1 MKLFYAT
8 IFLLNFF
15 VVNLLAIDVLSYI
28 KKDSTSASNDSIK
41 TFVTTEII
49 VSDRIDIFDKYSSGF
64 TKRLTLKEQLSSVS
78 IGNLLVS
85 KPGIFTKSYGSEG
98 SLQTISIRGSG
109 SEYTSVFINGISYN
123 NSLIGIFDF
132 SKFSSDEISEII
144 VKKGNDFEPFNNNSF
159 GGVIILNP
167 FEKNDTL
174 KSSLKFQFGSFG
186 YQGFQLKQ
194 SGSFVNTYYKI
205 YFSHK
210 SAKNNYEYIFNNES
224 SIRKNAD
231 VNQNSLQ
238 AAFINQ
244 FSIFNE
250 PVRFYSFFNFLDK
263 KLGLPNFVSSNRHY
277 DSETR
282 ERERDFSYSLNS
294 KVFISN
300 KSYISGIFGFQLNRL
315 TIHDPLLSINLRTN
329 YFDLYNNSFNTKIFL
344 YFNHDDFLMTG
355 GFSLINEIFQKSE
368 TKKNS
373 ISNIE
378 NLNRNTISS
387 IFKSSQILNLN
398 KDLKIT
404 SAFLISYNY
413 ISNKYQSGIRFYQF
427 PNWRLGISVKSK
439 SLYLISFFNAGS
451 GIRIPNFYEYSLA
464 QLTSLSNREL
474 DPEKI
479 LNYEAGLRFE
489 KENYLVEITYFTFNV
504 KNKII
509 WKPQRV
515 AFFSPINFGNT
526 KSTGLELNIE
536 NIKLNKLI
544 SLSGNYTY
552 TEAIKSTR
560 LSPDDKS
567 YLKQI
572 PYVPKHK
579 ASVSIFFDLKFFEV
593 DFISNFYSRRFFTE
607 DNDILFSLNPV
618 TISNLSITSN
628 FKFYQFKFISQI
640 TIQNLFN
647 QSYQL
652 IQSFPM
658 PGREYRLTI
667 QMEV

>member
-1 MKLFYAT
+1 MRLFYLI
-8 IFLLNFF
+8 IFLLNIIAI
-15 VVNLLAIDVLSYI
+15 NLFSADVFSYS
-28 KKDSTSASNDSIK
+28 KKDSILASNDSVR
-41 TFVTTEII
+41 TFVTSEII
-49 VSDRIDIFDKYSSGF
+49 VSDRTDIFDKYSSGF
-64 TKRLTLKEQLSSVS
+64 TKRFSLKEQLSSVS

-109 SEYTSVFINGISYN
+109 SEYTSVFINGINYN
-123 NSLIGIFDF
+123 NSLNGIFDF
-132 SKFSSDEISEII
+132 SKFSADEVSEII

-167 FEKNDTL
+167 FEKNDTTKGL
-174 KSSLKFQFGSFG
+174 MKFQIGSFG
-186 YQGFQLKQ
+186 YQGIQLKQ
-194 SGSFVNTYYKI
+194 SGSIVNTYYKI

-210 SAKNNYEYIFNNES
+210 SAKNNYEYTFNDES
-224 SIRKNAD
+224 AIRKNAD

-238 AAFINQ
+238 LAFINQ
-244 FSIFNE
+244 FKIFNE

-263 KLGLPNFVSSNRHY
+263 ELGLPNFVSANRHY
-277 DSETR
+277 DSGTR
-282 ERERDFSYSLNS
+282 QKERDFSYSLNS
-294 KVFISN
+294 KIFISN
-300 KSYISGIFGFQLNRL
+300 NSYVNGIFGLQQNRL
-315 TIHDPLLSINLRTN
+315 TINDPILSINLQTN
-329 YFDLYNNSFNTKIFL
+329 RFDLYNNSFNTKIFM
-344 YFNHDDFLMTG
+344 NIDNRAFLLTG
-355 GFSLINEIFQKSE
+355 GFSLSKENFQKSE

-373 ISNIE
+373 NSYIE
-378 NLNRNTISS
+378 DLNRTTISS
-387 IFKSSQILNLN
+387 NFRSSQTLNLN
-398 KDLKIT
+398 QDLKIN
-404 SAFLISYNY
+404 SAFLFSYNY
-413 ISNKYQSGIRFYQF
+413 VSNKYQSGIEYYQF
-427 PNWRLGISVKSK
+427 PNWRMGVSFKSN
-439 SLYLISFFNAGS
+439 SLCLISFFNAGS

-464 QLTSLSNREL
+464 RLTSLSNRKLE
-474 DPEKI
+474 PEKI
-479 LNYEAGLRFE
+479 FNYEAGIRFE
-489 KENYLVEITYFTFNV
+489 KESYLVEITYFTFNV

-515 AFFSPINFGNT
+515 AFFSPVNFGNT
-526 KSTGLELNIE
+526 KSTGVEFNIE

-552 TEAIKSTR
+552 TKAIKNTR

-567 YLKQI
+567 YHKQI
-572 PYVPKHK
+572 PYVPEHK
-579 ASVSIFFDLKFFEV
+579 ASILIFCDLKFAEV
-593 DFISNFYSRRFFTE
+593 DFLSNFYSRRYFTE

-628 FKFYQFKFISQI
+628 FEIYQLKFISQI